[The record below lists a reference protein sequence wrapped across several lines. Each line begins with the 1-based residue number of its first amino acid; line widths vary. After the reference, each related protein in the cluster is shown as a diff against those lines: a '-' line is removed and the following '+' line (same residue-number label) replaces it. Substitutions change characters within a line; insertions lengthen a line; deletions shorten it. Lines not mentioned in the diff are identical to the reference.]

1 VVFDEHDV
9 VNGLLDGE
17 GRERFV
23 GVDLAGGAHDLGEA
37 VVEAVEVTSKVVLR
51 FAFLFAHLFFLF
63 VLT

>member
-23 GVDLAGGAHDLGEA
+23 GVDLAGGAHDLGQA
-37 VVEAVEVTSKVVLR
+37 VVEAVEVTSEVVLS

>member
-23 GVDLAGGAHDLGEA
+23 GVDLAGGAHDLGQP